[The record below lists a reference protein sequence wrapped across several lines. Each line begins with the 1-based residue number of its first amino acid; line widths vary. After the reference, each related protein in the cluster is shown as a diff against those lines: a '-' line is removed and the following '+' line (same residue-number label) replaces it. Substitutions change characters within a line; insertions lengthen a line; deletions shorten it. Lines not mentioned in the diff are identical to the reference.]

1 MIMIPGDL
9 KKGLTISRWLRAQG
23 LRLDQ
28 DYTWYRKSRDD
39 ACKYDRLVFYFADPK
54 WRSLII
60 MKFS

>member
-1 MIMIPGDL
+1 MIIIPGDL
-9 KKGLTISRWLRAQG
+9 EKGLTISQWLYDQG

-39 ACKYDRLVFYFADPK
+39 TCKYDRLVFYFADPK